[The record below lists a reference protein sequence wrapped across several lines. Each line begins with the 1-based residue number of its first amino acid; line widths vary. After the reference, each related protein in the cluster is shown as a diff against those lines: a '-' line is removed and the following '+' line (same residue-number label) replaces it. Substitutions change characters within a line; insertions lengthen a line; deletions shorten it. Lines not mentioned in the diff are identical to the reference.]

1 MNVTQLDPR
10 AVSAETPAET
20 PKARRH
26 DEGARFS
33 VPEGHDDEAPHDP
46 VAAKTDEAPEDAP
59 AKADDAR
66 SEDRDDERR
75 DDAQTAARTPDA
87 WALQAWMQQ
96 QPVTAA
102 PAEKGVEVHLPTEA
116 LSTARTMTDGAV
128 KTDGGLLDTTARPM
142 TGGAAK
148 AIAAE
153 TDATDRATAK
163 TDGSDGAMALPE
175 GFEAAGG
182 DEAKALQSALRAK
195 ADSATETPRTTMAGE
210 AGGAA
215 RRDHLHTSAT
225 APADVAEAPAREV
238 FRATEAPA
246 PVKAHEALAMP
257 LDGARVILDGAPLGP
272 RGDNALTPASATAP
286 TVDAASADALRGR
299 LLDAQSSAMN
309 LRAIEGAAHGEL
321 VLPEL
326 GRVSVKARTT
336 ALRSVEIEVTA
347 AQAAT
352 AHMLQAHTSALVDE
366 VRAADIA
373 VASLSVTHAE
383 GGAAMDPNGSQ
394 HTGSHERREGHGVQG
409 RDEGRDTRA
418 TAVRT
423 GSGARVRIVL

>member
-1 MNVTQLDPR
+1 MNVTQIDPR
-10 AVSAETPAET
+10 AVSVETSAEP

-33 VPEGHDDEAPHDP
+33 VPEGRDDEAPHEAVTAKAEEP
-46 VAAKTDEAPEDAP
+46 HEAATAKAEEAHPEDRE
-59 AKADDAR
+59 DAHP
-66 SEDRDDERR
+66 DDEK
-75 DDAQTAARTPDA
+75 TAATAPDA

-96 QPVTAA
+96 QPVTAVSA
-102 PAEKGVEVHLPTEA
+102 ERPAEVLPTTESLPRA
-116 LSTARTMTDGAV
+116 AEGAAKTDGAS
-128 KTDGGLLDTTARPM
+128 LDATARPIPE
-142 TGGAAK
+142 GAAK
-148 AIAAE
+148 TE
-153 TDATDRATAK
+153 GATADGGDRATSAR
-163 TDGSDGAMALPE
+163 DGSDGAMALPE
-175 GFEAAGG
+175 GFEPVGEA
-182 DEAKALQSALRAK
+182 EAKALQSALRAK
-195 ADSATETPRTTMAGE
+195 ADGTTETPRTAVANE
-210 AGGAA
+210 AGVAV
-215 RRDHLHTSAT
+215 RRAHLHTSAT
-225 APADVAEAPAREV
+225 APHDVTEAPARET

-257 LDGARVILDGAPLGP
+257 LDGARVILDGASRTP

-326 GRVSVKARTT
+326 GRVSVKARPT
-336 ALRSVEIEVTA
+336 ANRSVEIEVTA

-352 AHMLQAHTSALVDE
+352 AHMLQAHASALVDE

-394 HTGSHERREGHGVQG
+394 HAGSHERREGHVAQG
-409 RDEGRDTRA
+409 RDEVRDARA

-423 GSGARVRIVL
+423 GAGARVRIVL

>member
-46 VAAKTDEAPEDAP
+46 VAAKTDEAPEEAP

-66 SEDRDDERR
+66 SEDRDDDRR
-75 DDAQTAARTPDA
+75 DDAQTAAMTPDA

-102 PAEKGVEVHLPTEA
+102 PAEKTAEVHLPTEA
-116 LSTARTMTDGAV
+116 LQRAAEGAAKTGGASLDATARPLPERDV
-128 KTDGGLLDTTARPM
+128 KTDAMEGDGS
-142 TGGAAK
+142 
-148 AIAAE
+148 
-153 TDATDRATAK
+153 DRATAPG
-163 TDGSDGAMALPE
+163 DGSDGAMALPE
-175 GFEAAGG
+175 GFESVGG

-195 ADSATETPRTTMAGE
+195 ADGATETPRSAMASE

-215 RRDHLHTSAT
+215 RRAHLHTSAT
-225 APADVAEAPAREV
+225 APADGAEAPVREV

-286 TVDAASADALRGR
+286 TVDAASADTLRGR

-409 RDEGRDTRA
+409 RDEGRDPRA